1 MRKMATIRKIS
12 SISAIEGADN
22 IELATVDGWN
32 VVVKKGEYKVGD
44 LAVYCEIDSFIPNE
58 IAPFLTPPNRFPKEY
73 LGVKGERL
81 KTKKIRSVISQGL
94 LLPTK
99 KVINGY
105 KYEYPYCALTDVRQ
119 NIVCLK
125 EGEDAAPYLGIVKYD
140 PPLPAQLAGQ
150 AKGNFPSLVP
160 KTDEERV
167 QNLSKQWN
175 KITAKGLTYEVTEK
189 LEGSSCTFYLDLEGN
204 FEVCSRNLSLREDE
218 NNSFWKAA
226 NMYNAKQKML
236 DNNLQ
241 GYAIQGELIGEG
253 IQGNIYNLKGVDF
266 YVYTIWDVK
275 NSKYLTPKERVDV
288 CVMLGL
294 NHVPVLDSHFKFK
307 DGFDIQLLLVYAEDK
322 SKLNFKQER
331 EGVVLKCNEQPDLH
345 FKAISNKYLLKQK
358 D

>member
-12 SISAIEGADN
+12 NISAIEGADN

-32 VVVKKGEYKVGD
+32 VVVKKGEYKESD
-44 LAVYCEIDSFIPNE
+44 LAVYCEVDSFVPNT
-58 IAPFLTPPNRFPKEY
+58 IAPFLTAPDRFPKEY

-81 KTKKIRSVISQGL
+81 KTKKLRGVISQGL
-94 LLPTK
+94 LLP
-99 KVINGY
+99 VAILNWQEESFDIDDIG
-105 KYEYPYCALTDVRQ
+105 LDVSE
-119 NIVCLK
+119 L
-125 EGEDAAPYLGIVKYD
+125 LGIVKYD

-150 AKGNFPSLVP
+150 IKGNFPSLVP

-175 KITAKGLTYEVTEK
+175 KITAEGLTYEVTEK

-204 FEVCSRNLSLREDE
+204 FEICSRNLSLKEDA

-226 NMYNAKQKML
+226 KQTDIRDKM
-236 DNNLQ
+236 NHFNLY

-266 YVYTIWDVK
+266 YVYTIWDAK
-275 NSKYLTPKERVDV
+275 SAKYLAPKERIDV
-288 CVMLGL
+288 CNLIGL
-294 NHVPVLDSHFKFK
+294 KHVPVLDAAFIIE
-307 DGFDIQLLLVYAEDK
+307 DLTIQDLLNTAEDK
-322 SKLNFKQER
+322 SQLNLKQER
-331 EGVVLKCNEQPDLH
+331 EGIVLKCNQQPDLH
-345 FKAISNKYLLKQK
+345 FKVISNKYLLKQK

>member
-32 VVVKKGEYKVGD
+32 IVVKKGEYKEGD
-44 LAVYCEIDSFIPNE
+44 LAVYCEVDSFVPNN
-58 IAPFLTPPNRFPKEY
+58 IAPFLTASDRFPKEY

-81 KTKKIRSVISQGL
+81 KTKKLRGVISQGL
-94 LLPTK
+94 LLPVGTK
-99 KVINGY
+99 GKQGLVVG
-105 KYEYPYCALTDVRQ
+105 ALFGEGDDVS
-119 NIVCLK
+119 
-125 EGEDAAPYLGIVKYD
+125 EFLGIVKYD

-150 AKGNFPSLVP
+150 AKGNFPTLVP

-167 QNLSKQWN
+167 QNLSKQWS
-175 KITAKGLTYEVTEK
+175 KITAEGLTYEVTEK

-204 FEVCSRNLSLREDE
+204 FEVCSRNLSLKEDE

-322 SKLNFKQER
+322 SKLNLKQER